1 MMDQDSFSI
10 TLQSN
15 LETENFANN
24 TNFRFSNSVPPHI
37 NLQHYRVGLQSI
49 YWTDYYERD
58 ESKPVVI
65 PTVPKKPFFNSPL
78 EDDVITL
85 QHSVPKSLQPTK
97 RETTFDQF
105 IVAFNSELAKFNYK
119 LHVSTIVRGGQIIGT
134 KIMNTSDSVYLSHM
148 DESLAK
154 VLGFTQLEISHGENQ
169 SDKFSLV
176 NFAAVASNAVV
187 GKISQQHIT
196 QHELKL
202 PQFTG
207 KPLLSDLCNEI
218 VAAVEEKDH
227 KFALSKVPDHD
238 ALSFDLDGVNY
249 RLILSEFL
257 YDYLGIPRSFAFT
270 GRGTVLIK
278 KGLENP
284 YEIDDFVFE
293 PPKLSSSKLFV
304 CCDLVE
310 ANYFAGKPLHYLAIL
325 DRRSSQN
332 TESSYTPDKILYKKV
347 IPNNPRHIQLSIQ
360 SDNNNFISPSDH
372 PTFATLHFTKSRLE

>member
-1 MMDQDSFSI
+1 MDQESFSI

-15 LETENFANN
+15 METEKFANN

-49 YWTDYYERD
+49 YWTDNYERE

-65 PTVPKKPFFNSPL
+65 PTKPKKPFFNSPL
-78 EDDVITL
+78 EDDIIIL

-97 RETTFDQF
+97 RESTFDQF
-105 IVAFNSELAKFNYK
+105 IIEFNKELAKYTYK
-119 LHVSTIVRGGQIIGT
+119 IHVSTILRGGQIIGT
-134 KIMNTSDSVYLSHM
+134 KIINSSDSVYLSHM
-148 DESLAK
+148 DQSLAN
-154 VLGFTQLEISHGENQ
+154 VLGFSKLSIAHGENV
-169 SDKFSLV
+169 SDSFRLPHY
-176 NFAAVASNAVV
+176 ADLATNAVI
-187 GKISQQHIT
+187 GQISQQRIT

-202 PQFTG
+202 PQFEG

-227 KFALSKVPDHD
+227 KFALSKVADHD
-238 ALSFDLDGVNY
+238 ALSFDLDGVNN

-270 GRGTVLIK
+270 GRGTVIIK
-278 KGLENP
+278 SGLANP

-293 PPKLSSSKLFV
+293 PPKISSSKLFV

-310 ANYFAGKPLHYLAIL
+310 ANYYNGKPLQYLAIL
-325 DRRSSQN
+325 DRKSN
-332 TESSYTPDKILYKKV
+332 LNKESSFTPERILYKKV
-347 IPNNPRHIQLSIQ
+347 VLNNPRHIQLSIW
-360 SDNNNFISPSDH
+360 SDNNDFMTPSDH
-372 PTFATLHFTKSRLE
+372 PTFSILHFTKSVLA